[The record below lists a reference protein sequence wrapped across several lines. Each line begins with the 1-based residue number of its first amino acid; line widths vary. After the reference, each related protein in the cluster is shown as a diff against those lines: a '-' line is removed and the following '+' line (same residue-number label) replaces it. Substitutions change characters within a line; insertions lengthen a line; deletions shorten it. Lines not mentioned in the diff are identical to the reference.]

1 MMIHLLLL
9 LMLLI
14 RRDHTEAVVHDHRP
28 VCASGSKFAAAVGR
42 WMGVGGG
49 GGGGGGYAAWSS

>member
-1 MMIHLLLL
+1 MIVLL

-28 VCASGSKFAAAVGR
+28 VCASGSKFAAVVGR
-42 WMGVGGG
+42 RMGVCGV
-49 GGGGGGYAAWSS
+49 GGGYAAWLS